1 MIRRPPRSTL
11 FPYTTLFRSHPGQ
24 LGYLQGPLAS
34 VGGRDPNN
42 DDLVS
47 ERAICQGRR
56 LPLQRARGLV
66 LIPLSESSILEL
78 DATGGDGDLPS
89 VRLRRGNAAAQ
100 RGGRAPGMGVRP
112 DGRLRFPHR
121 DAYAVPASV

>member
-1 MIRRPPRSTL
+1 QPLAEESQDLLERRRRRSEPQL
-11 FPYTTLFRSHPGQ
+11 PAGLELNALLRQHPGQ

-66 LIPLSESSILEL
+66 LIPLSESSIHEL
-78 DATGGDGDLPS
+78 DATGGDGDLPGL
-89 VRLRRGNAAAQ
+89 RL
-100 RGGRAPGMGVRP
+100 
-112 DGRLRFPHR
+112 
-121 DAYAVPASV
+121 